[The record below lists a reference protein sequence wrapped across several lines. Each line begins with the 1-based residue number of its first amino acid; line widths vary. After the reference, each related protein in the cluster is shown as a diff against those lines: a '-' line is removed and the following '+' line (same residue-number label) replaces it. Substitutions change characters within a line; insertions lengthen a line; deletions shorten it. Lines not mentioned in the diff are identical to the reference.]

1 MTENSDIQRNGPE
14 GATGGAGE
22 ADVSG
27 TESADRSKEKKAQQ
41 QRADQGRLAGL
52 LGYHLRR
59 AEVFA
64 FQSFTTA
71 LAGDQVSPGLLGVLL
86 LVQVNP
92 GINQTRVGKSLGID
106 RSTLV
111 SIIDSM
117 EERDLIERRA
127 SPTDRR
133 SHALYLTETGLAFL
147 EDISPRL
154 QAHEADIASNLTDEE
169 RETLIGLLEK
179 LPPA

>member
-1 MTENSDIQRNGPE
+1 MTENNDIQRNGPE
-14 GATGGAGE
+14 GGTGGASE
-22 ADVSG
+22 ADASG
-27 TESADRSKEKKAQQ
+27 IVTAERSKEKKSNHEDAE
-41 QRADQGRLAGL
+41 QGRLAGL

-64 FQSFTTA
+64 FQSFTAA
-71 LAGDQVSPGLLGVLL
+71 LTGDQVSPGLLGVLL

-117 EERDLIERRA
+117 EGRDLIERRA

-154 QAHEADIASNLTDEE
+154 QAHEADIARNLDDDE
-169 RETLIGLLEK
+169 RQTLIRLLEK